1 MDHQLSFADSEFTNK
16 RRQTH
21 KEKFLG
27 RMEKLIPW
35 SRLIAVIES
44 HYPKAGNGRR
54 PYPLNTMLRIHCMQ
68 HWYNLSDPAMEDVL
82 CEIASMRLFAGLSL
96 DKAIPDHTTIM
107 NFRHLLER
115 RGLSRKIFEEVS
127 FWLSEAGVL
136 VKEGTLMDA
145 TIIEAPCSTK
155 RIICLTAKRDTSL
168 LMPVTTERKNGQRSS
183 IMNSTGTLHS
193 RPARSEG

>member
-16 RRQTH
+16 RRQTR

-35 SRLIAVIES
+35 SRLIAVIEP

-68 HWYNLSDPAMEDVL
+68 HWYNLSDPAMEDAL

-127 FWLSEAGVL
+127 VWLSKAGVL

-145 TIIEAPCSTK
+145 TIIEAP
-155 RIICLTAKRDTSL
+155 
-168 LMPVTTERKNGQRSS
+168 
-183 IMNSTGTLHS
+183 
-193 RPARSEG
+193 

>member
-16 RRQTH
+16 RRQTG
-21 KEKFLG
+21 KERFLG

-35 SRLIAVIES
+35 SRLIAVIEP

-54 PYPLNTMLRIHCMQ
+54 PYPLNTMLRIHCIQ
-68 HWYNLSDPAMEDVL
+68 HWYNLSDPAMEDAL

-127 FWLSEAGVL
+127 VWLSKAGVL

-145 TIIEAPCSTK
+145 TIIEAP
-155 RIICLTAKRDTSL
+155 
-168 LMPVTTERKNGQRSS
+168 
-183 IMNSTGTLHS
+183 
-193 RPARSEG
+193 